1 MSRRL
6 IAAACAAAALALGG
20 CGSSDDGGSDA
31 AATSAEAASG
41 YGEVGTT
48 PYKKEPAAFPATIAH
63 KYGST
68 TVKRAPKRIVSVGL
82 TEHDILLQL
91 GEKPIAVTDWYGDQ
105 PYATWPW
112 AKPYLGSSKP
122 TVLKTDDGFE
132 FEKIAA
138 LRPDLIIGV
147 NAGMKRSDYDKL
159 SKIAPT
165 IGPGA
170 NSPDYFS
177 NWKEQTTMVAA
188 AIGRVIDGEA
198 LFFDTMK
205 RFDAVAKQHPDFA
218 GKTVSFAQNAFY
230 SGLLYA
236 YPEDLNTE
244 FLTMLGFKIN
254 PKLTPLVKKQGEQVG
269 ISEEKLDV
277 LDADAIVFATE
288 QPEDITNFLKVPTFT
303 KLDAVAKHRAVFTD
317 ATLSGAMYF
326 MTPLAMNYVAEK
338 LPPLLQQALDGKA
351 PREMQPGTAPGA

>member
-1 MSRRL
+1 MSRRW
-6 IAAACAAAALALGG
+6 IAAACAAAALVLGG
-20 CGSSDDGGSDA
+20 CGSSDDAGSDA
-31 AATSAEAASG
+31 AATSAV
-41 YGEVGTT
+41 GEVGST
-48 PYKKEPAAFPATIAH
+48 PYRKEPAAFPVTIPH
-63 KYGST
+63 KYGVT
-68 TVKRAPKRIVSVGL
+68 TVERAPKRIVSVGL

-112 AKPYLGSSKP
+112 ATPYLGSSKP

-132 FEKIAA
+132 FEKIAS

-147 NAGMKRSDYDKL
+147 NAGMKKADYDKL
-159 SKIAPT
+159 RKIAPT
-165 IGPGA
+165 IGPGQ

-177 NWKEQTTMVAA
+177 NWKEQTSMVAA
-188 AIGRVIDGEA
+188 AVGRMIDGEA

-205 RFDAVAKQHPDFA
+205 RFEQVAKAHPDFA

-244 FLTMLGFKIN
+244 FLTMMGFEIN

-277 LDADAIVFATE
+277 LDADALVFATE
-288 QPEDITNFLKVPTFT
+288 KPEDVTNLLKVPTFT
-303 KLDAVAKHRAVFTD
+303 KLDAVAKNRAVFTD

-326 MTPLAMNYVAEK
+326 MTPLSMNYVAEK
-338 LPPLLQQALDGKA
+338 LPPLLQRALDGEA
-351 PREMQPGTAPGA
+351 PREMQPGT